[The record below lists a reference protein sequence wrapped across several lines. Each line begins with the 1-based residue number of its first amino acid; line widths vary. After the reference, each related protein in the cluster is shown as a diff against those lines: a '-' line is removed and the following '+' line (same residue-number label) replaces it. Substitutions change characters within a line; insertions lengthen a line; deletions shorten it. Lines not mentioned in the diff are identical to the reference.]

1 MSFTQEKLINTKPG
15 MAHVNVLSRDRCDGC
30 EDQCVLNYL
39 YCPWRCHIYPTI
51 GGQKISHYI
60 DENHKSQ
67 STCVEVIITKL
78 FQHEKDAKL
87 LAGKIASLCDHYK
100 QR

>member
-1 MSFTQEKLINTKPG
+1 MSFTQERRINITPKRVREYVSLG
-15 MAHVNVLSRDRCDGC
+15 DCCDGC
-30 EDQCVLNYL
+30 EVRCKLNYL

-67 STCVEVIITKL
+67 STCVEVIITKH

-87 LAGKIASLCDHYK
+87 LAGKIARLCDHYK
-100 QR
+100 TR

>member
-1 MSFTQEKLINTKPG
+1 MAFTQEKLININPKQVQACVSPG
-15 MAHVNVLSRDRCDGC
+15 DRCDGC
-30 EDQCVLNYL
+30 EDQCKLNYL

-87 LAGKIASLCDHYK
+87 LAGEIAKLCDHYK
-100 QR
+100 TR

>member
-1 MSFTQEKLINTKPG
+1 MAFTQEKLININPKQVQACVSPG
-15 MAHVNVLSRDRCDGC
+15 DRCDGC
-30 EDQCVLNYL
+30 EDQCKLNYL

-60 DENHKSQ
+60 DENHKIQ

-87 LAGKIASLCDHYK
+87 LAGEIAKLCDHYK
-100 QR
+100 TR